1 MRIVT
6 ARRIACAAL
15 AWPALAEAHASDP
28 GSTPETA
35 ILAALAVTAALYGI
49 GAVRLLRRTHQRR
62 MHRRRA
68 VAFAIGWLCL
78 AGALVSPLHAAA
90 ARSFAA
96 HMLEHEILML
106 AAAPAIVLARPLG
119 AFAWSLPR
127 SWLDAL
133 GRGTRSPGWLALW
146 RGATEPVAAT
156 TLQIV
161 ALWAWHAPAPFD
173 LALTHAGWHAMQHAS
188 FLATALLFWTSMLDE
203 HRLQARPGTAVACLF
218 ATALVSGALGALM
231 AISRSPWY
239 ESYAAMGI
247 TPQGLTPGEDQQ
259 LAGLLMWIPGGLVH
273 TIAALAIAA
282 RALAGEEERA

>member
-1 MRIVT
+1 MRSVT
-6 ARRIACAAL
+6 ARRIALAAL
-15 AWPALAEAHASDP
+15 AWPALADAHASEAGP
-28 GSTPETA
+28 ASETA
-35 ILAALAVTAALYGI
+35 ILAALAVAAALYAI
-49 GAVRLLRRTHQRR
+49 GAIRLLHRTQQRR

-78 AGALVSPLHAAA
+78 AGALVSPLHAAG

-96 HMLEHEILML
+96 HMLEHEMLML
-106 AAAPAIVLARPLG
+106 AAAPALVLARPLG
-119 AFAWSLPR
+119 TFAWSLPR

-133 GRGTRSPGWLALW
+133 GRGTRSRGWTLLW
-146 RGATEPVAAT
+146 HGATEPVAAT

-161 ALWAWHAPAPFD
+161 ALWAWHAPLPFD
-173 LALTHAGWHAMQHAS
+173 LALEHPGWHAIQHMS

-203 HRLQARPGTAVACLF
+203 HRLQSRPGTAIACLF

-239 ESYAAMGI
+239 EAYASMGI
-247 TPQGLTPGEDQQ
+247 TPAGLTPAEDQQ

-273 TIAALAIAA
+273 TVAALAIAA
-282 RALAGEEERA
+282 RALAGEQERA